1 MTVGFYTKT
10 RCDEIHIDH
19 FVSLKDAWVK
29 GARHRSGREKQ
40 IFANDKINRVSACGE
55 VNLSK
60 GSSTPVIFR
69 SRSQDGKGQGYQI
82 ESWCEYISIHVS
94 VKHKYE
100 LHVAKRVI
108 HEFSECDE
116 LGPAAH

>member
-10 RCDEIHIDH
+10 RCDELHIDH
-19 FVSLKDAWVK
+19 VVSLKDAWET
-29 GARHRSGREKQ
+29 GARHWSDQEKQ
-40 IFANDKINRVSACGE
+40 IFANDKSNHVSACGK

-60 GSSTPVIFR
+60 GSSTPLIFR
-69 SRSQDGKGQGYQI
+69 SRSQDGIGHDYQI
-82 ESWCEYISIHVS
+82 ESWCEYISIYVS

-100 LHVAKRVI
+100 LHVTKQVI

-116 LGPAAH
+116 RGPALH